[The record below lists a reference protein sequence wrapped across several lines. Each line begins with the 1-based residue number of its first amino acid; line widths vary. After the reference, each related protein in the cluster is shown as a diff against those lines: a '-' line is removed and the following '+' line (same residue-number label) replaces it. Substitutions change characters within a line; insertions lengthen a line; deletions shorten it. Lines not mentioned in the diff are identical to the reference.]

1 MNILID
7 ASVIMAFV
15 IDEPEKDIAI
25 KLTKDAT
32 LLAPEVI
39 PYEIGN
45 ALTRVY
51 KKHILDELGI
61 IKAYTTYKEIP
72 LKLIE
77 VDIENALRLACKYTI
92 YAYDS
97 YYLETAKR
105 LNIPLLTFD
114 RKMKRIAQDMKLT
127 ILEEK
132 NENL

>member
-7 ASVIMAFV
+7 ASVIIAFI
-15 IDEPEKDIAI
+15 IDEPEKEIAI
-25 KLTKDAT
+25 KLTKDAM
-32 LLAPEVI
+32 LLAPEMI

-51 KKHILDELGI
+51 KRHILDEPGI
-61 IKAYTTYKEIP
+61 IRAYNTYKEIP

-77 VDIENALRLACKYTI
+77 VDIENALKIACKYTI
-92 YAYDS
+92 YAYDA

-114 RKMKRIAQDMKLT
+114 GNMKRIAQNMKLT
-127 ILEEK
+127 VLEGK
-132 NENL
+132 NENI